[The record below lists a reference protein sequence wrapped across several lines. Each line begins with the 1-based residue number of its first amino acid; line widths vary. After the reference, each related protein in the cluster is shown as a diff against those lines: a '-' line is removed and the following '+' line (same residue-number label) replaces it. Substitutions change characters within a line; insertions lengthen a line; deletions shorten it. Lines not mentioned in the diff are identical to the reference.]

1 MTLGYTAPHPLNTA
15 PVARPADGSGGADG
29 AVNGGNDG
37 GTADGTEGGA
47 TDGTAGADSS
57 GSDGGGGDM
66 GSSGGEGTVV
76 RTVSTGGAA
85 LWLLVLLVFRCY
97 PGMRFRLGC

>member
-1 MTLGYTAPHPLNTA
+1 
-15 PVARPADGSGGADG
+15 
-29 AVNGGNDG
+29 
-37 GTADGTEGGA
+37 
-47 TDGTAGADSS
+47 
-57 GSDGGGGDM
+57 M
-66 GSSGGEGTVV
+66 GSSGGEVTVV